1 MILTVDVGNR
11 STKMLIWETEPGP
24 QPIKGASVPDVPD
37 VDTIT
42 TFIGTAS
49 IRGIAMS
56 NVSGKEMPLEYLST
70 IAPIVEVTAANP
82 APIEI
87 DYDTPGTLG
96 ADRIAAA
103 VGAMRLFEAPL
114 AQNLLVVDLGTAATY
129 DVVSRTRF
137 LGGNIA
143 PGIGLRLDA
152 LHNCTGRLPQVP
164 TNTPVKPGFFGTDT
178 KSAILKG
185 CVQGVLGEIEY
196 YANRASNMLQ
206 DQVTTV
212 ITGADA
218 QLVMQSADAPL
229 SCPVI
234 HYEPLVALGLLT
246 IFQYNEK
253 KN

>member
-1 MILTVDVGNR
+1 MILTVDIGNR
-11 STKMLIWETEPGP
+11 STKMLLWTTEPGP
-24 QPIKGASVPDVPD
+24 QPVKGYSVAGVPDAAAIAAFV
-37 VDTIT
+37 
-42 TFIGTAS
+42 GTAAVE
-49 IRGIAMS
+49 GVALS
-56 NVSGKEMPLEYLST
+56 NVAGHAAPVEALRKFGPL
-70 IAPIVEVTAANP
+70 VEVSATTP

-87 DYDTPGTLG
+87 DYDTPATLG

-129 DVVSRTRF
+129 DVVARTRF
-137 LGGNIA
+137 MGGNIA
-143 PGIGLRLDA
+143 PGLGLRLDA
-152 LHNCTGRLPQVP
+152 LHRSTGRLPQIAVD
-164 TNTPVKPGFFGTDT
+164 TPVKPGVFGTDT
-178 KSAILKG
+178 QSAILKG
-185 CVQGVLGEIEY
+185 CMQGILGEIEY
-196 YANRASNMLQ
+196 YARSASQILQ

-218 QLVMQSADAPL
+218 PRVMQSADTPL

>member
-1 MILTVDVGNR
+1 MILTVDIGNR

-24 QPIKGASVPDVPD
+24 QPIKGYSVAGMPDVAAIKAF
-37 VDTIT
+37 T
-42 TFIGTAS
+42 GTAT
-49 IRGIAMS
+49 IDGVALS
-56 NVSGKEMPLEYLST
+56 NVAGHVAPLEALQQF
-70 IAPIVEVTAANP
+70 APVVEVNAQTP
-82 APIEI
+82 APLEI

-143 PGIGLRLDA
+143 PGLGLRLDA
-152 LHNCTGRLPQVP
+152 LHNSTGRLPQVSA
-164 TNTPVKPGFFGTDT
+164 NTPVNPGVFGTDT
-178 KSAILKG
+178 QSAILKG
-185 CVQGVLGEIEY
+185 CVQGILGEIEY
-196 YANRASNMLQ
+196 YARSASQMLQ

-218 QLVMQSADAPL
+218 PLVMQSADTPL